1 MVLYRNRSWRS
12 ALYLLAVTTIF
23 LLFSPLLAEGSPYS
37 VEGERIA
44 VLDFQTLDEEGH
56 HLDPV
61 LLEDRELTSLS
72 RVLSM
77 GVVSRLVQYGQFHVV
92 DVVTLKE
99 ELALLPYR
107 KDATPY
113 EQARILLTEHSFNQV
128 ITGTIVLLQSG
139 VVVSLQRR
147 SLEGGRPRL
156 IGSSLAQSGSIREA
170 PQLVDTLVSQLFPPD
185 VQVIERSIEQIYVV
199 PSQLRLN
206 LGASHQITAFALD
219 NKGRPVVDPFYLYI
233 SHDENRV
240 YVDEEGVITALQ
252 PGSATVTVR
261 GLTGI
266 AGSGPP
272 TTLTVV
278 IVPPAIGIRVGGTN
292 GASEDMDGIPIRFG
306 MRFTPSFDSSAKSIS
321 PQEGLFSDTGN
332 PLAIISSFFSSLLT
346 SGIMTFDLDFDPSKE
361 MVFVLSGVQ
370 RTKAGYMGT
379 GFGYVTPLGEEDSQG
394 FTLRFTAGTQMHS
407 MSRLSFPIEAVLDMI
422 FPADTPSSPVFRI
435 GINVGL
441 DLFP

>member
-1 MVLYRNRSWRS
+1 MLNRERSLKRLYS
-12 ALYLLAVTTIF
+12 LLTITLVSLLF
-23 LLFSPLLAEGSPYS
+23 CLLFSGMIEAYDQSK
-37 VEGERIA
+37 ERIV
-44 VLDFQTLDEEGH
+44 VLNFQTLDEMGH

-61 LLEDRELTSLS
+61 LLKEGDLISLS

-99 ELALLPYR
+99 ELTQLPYR
-107 KDATPY
+107 EDATPY
-113 EQARILLTEHSFNQV
+113 EQARVLLTEHSFHQV

-139 VVVSLQRR
+139 TVVSLQRY
-147 SLEGGRPRL
+147 SLKEGKPRL
-156 IGSSLAQSGSIREA
+156 IGSSMAQSGSIREA
-170 PQLVDTLVSQLFPPD
+170 PQLIDTLVSYLFPYD
-185 VQVIERSIEQIYVV
+185 VQIIERTIDQVYVV

-206 LGASHQITAFALD
+206 LGASHQITAIALD
-219 NKGRPVVDPFYLYI
+219 NKGRPVVDPYFLFI

-240 YVDEEGVITALQ
+240 HVDEEGVITALQ

-261 GLTGI
+261 GLTGT

-278 IVPPAIGIRVGGTN
+278 IVPPAIGIRMGGTN
-292 GASEDMDGIPIRFG
+292 AGTDEMDGIPIRFG
-306 MRFTPSFDSSAKSIS
+306 MRFTPSFDAGSKSIS
-321 PQEGLFSDTGN
+321 PEEGLFTDTSN

-346 SGIMTFDLDFDPSKE
+346 SGMMTFDLDFDPNKE

-379 GFGYVTPLGEEDSQG
+379 GFGYVTPLGTDESQG

-407 MSRLSFPIEAVLDMI
+407 MSRVSFPVEAVLDMI
-422 FPADTPSSPVFRI
+422 FPADTPSSPVFRV
-435 GINVGL
+435 GINLGL